1 MAFTTSHRPASEH
14 GPRSS
19 PSLLSSHDLPQ
30 RIREGDE
37 AAFAAM
43 FRTHYDGLC
52 RYVAGY
58 LGSRDAAEDV
68 VQGVFAQIWDDRAHW
83 VVGELQPYL
92 YAAVRRRATSLFR
105 RAAVR
110 RRAASAIFFWQPSG
124 SAQPAAR
131 SRPATGRTPASGAD
145 ARPFGGATR
154 PGSPLG
160 RRARPDHGR
169 DGRVHRQRAR
179 SLLARLG
186 RQCAGAGFR
195 PLVRPSRRFMRP

>member
-1 MAFTTSHRPASEH
+1 MAFTTSHRPAGED

-19 PSLLSSHDLPQ
+19 PSLVSSHDLPQ

-37 AAFAAM
+37 AAFEAM

-68 VQGVFAQIWDDRAHW
+68 VQGVFARIWDDRAHW

-110 RRAASAIFFWQPSG
+110 RRAAPLLALEASARRRSS
-124 SAQPAAR
+124 SASNSASAGVAEAR
-131 SRPATGRTPASGAD
+131 ALAS
-145 ARPFGGATR
+145 
-154 PGSPLG
+154 
-160 RRARPDHGR
+160 
-169 DGRVHRQRAR
+169 RAR
-179 SLLARLG
+179 S
-186 RQCAGAGFR
+186 
-195 PLVRPSRRFMRP
+195 

>member
-110 RRAASAIFFWQPSG
+110 RRAAPLLALEASARA
-124 SAQPAAR
+124 SA
-131 SRPATGRTPASGAD
+131 TTAD
-145 ARPFGGATR
+145 AEFEAEELRRRLERALTALPPRTR
-154 PGSPLG
+154 AAFVL
-160 RRARPDHGR
+160 
-169 DGRVHRQRAR
+169 
-179 SLLARLG
+179 
-186 RQCAGAGFR
+186 
-195 PLVRPSRRFMRP
+195 SRREGLSYAEVASRMAISPKTIGVHISRALTVLRKALLPS

>member
-1 MAFTTSHRPASEH
+1 MAFTTSHRPAGED

-19 PSLLSSHDLPQ
+19 PSLVSSHDLPQ

-37 AAFAAM
+37 AAFEAM

-68 VQGVFAQIWDDRAHW
+68 VQGVFARIWDDRAHW

-110 RRAASAIFFWQPSG
+110 RRAAPLLALEASARA
-124 SAQPAAR
+124 SA
-131 SRPATGRTPASGAD
+131 TPAD
-145 ARPFGGATR
+145 AEFEAEELRRRLERALTALPPRTR
-154 PGSPLG
+154 AAFVLS
-160 RRARPDHGR
+160 RR
-169 DGRVHRQRAR
+169 DGLSYAEVASRLAISPKTIGVHISRALTVLR
-179 SLLARLG
+179 KALL
-186 RQCAGAGFR
+186 
-195 PLVRPSRRFMRP
+195 PS